1 MPTREWRSHTQS
13 PFTCEKSP
21 AVGSLGVVAAN
32 NPLGSAAGLEM
43 FTVGGNAFDAS
54 VAALFA
60 LNVVEPQ
67 MVGLFGAGWINL
79 RLADGTPVIIDNYAT
94 SPAAATPDIYTPVS
108 ETWPDYMLAEGRKNK
123 IGYLAVGVPGA
134 LKGWVEVVH
143 EYGRLD
149 LETVLQPAIRY
160 AERGFHPSSYLIN
173 SIRERAGD
181 LSRSPAAADIFL
193 RDGGPPTGEDRIV
206 QPDLAQ
212 TLRTIA
218 SQGPNALYDGPL
230 GQTII
235 DDVQANGGLL
245 AMDDLRAYRTVRR
258 EPLTGSYRGYDLTVP
273 SPPCLGGLHILQIL
287 NILEGFDV
295 GDLGFGTPDGIHL
308 LAECFKIAFADRSRH
323 VGDPAQMDI
332 PVDWLIS
339 KSYGVERRGNID
351 LSRAI
356 DYTAG
361 LPPSAESPTTTHV
374 TAADADGN
382 VATLTQ
388 TINEGFGANVMV
400 PGTGLLLNNN
410 MALFDPHPGHPNSVG
425 PNRRMVSSNAPTI
438 ISKDG
443 QPYLAL
449 GTPGGV
455 RIFPTV
461 TQAIVNIIDHGM
473 TLQEAVEAP
482 RVWTQGQNLE
492 VESEVPESV
501 QNALTERGHA
511 VQTVRAVAGGMNGIQ
526 YDDEG
531 LITGACCWRADGSP
545 SALSGGPARA
555 GVRFR
560 PTADRRS

>member
-1 MPTREWRSHTQS
+1 MTNRSWRSRSQS

-43 FTVGGNAFDAS
+43 LAIGGNAFDAA

-79 RLADGTPVIIDNYAT
+79 RLADSTPVIIDNYAT
-94 SPAAATPDIYTPVS
+94 SPSAATTDIYTPVS
-108 ETWPDYMLAEGRKNK
+108 DTWPDYMLAEGRKNK

-134 LKGWVEVVH
+134 LKGWVEVLQN
-143 EYGRLD
+143 YGRLD
-149 LETVLQPAIRY
+149 LETVLQPAIHFS
-160 AERGFHPSSYLIN
+160 ERGYHPSSYLID
-173 SIRERAGD
+173 SIHERAGD
-181 LSRSPAAADIFL
+181 LSQSPAAANVFL
-193 RDGGPPTGEDRIV
+193 RDGGPPLPKDLIV
-206 QPDLAQ
+206 QPDLAES
-212 TLRTIA
+212 LRAIA
-218 SQGPNALYDGPL
+218 SQGPDALYDGPL
-230 GQTII
+230 GQAIV
-235 DDVQANGGLL
+235 DDIQKNAGLL
-245 AMDDLRAYRTVRR
+245 TMDDLRSYRTERR

-273 SPPCLGGLHILQIL
+273 SPPCSGGLHILQIL

-295 GDLGFGTPDGIHL
+295 ADLGFGTPDGIHL
-308 LAECFKIAFADRSRH
+308 LAECFKIAFADRSQH

-332 PVDWLIS
+332 PVEWLIS
-339 KSYGVERRGNID
+339 KAYSKKRRSDID
-351 LSRAI
+351 LSRAA
-356 DYTAG
+356 DHGHG
-361 LPPSAESPTTTHV
+361 LPPNAESPTTTHV
-374 TAADADGN
+374 TTADADGN

-400 PGTGLLLNNN
+400 PGTGILLNNN
-410 MALFDPHPGHPNSVG
+410 MSLFDPHPGHPNSVA

-438 ISKDG
+438 ITKEG
-443 QPYLAL
+443 QPSLAL

-461 TQAIVNIIDHGM
+461 TQAIINIIDHGM
-473 TLQEAVEAP
+473 ALQEAIEAP

-492 VESEVPESV
+492 VESEIPESV
-501 QNALTERGHA
+501 QNALSERGHP
-511 VQTVRAVAGGMNGIQ
+511 VQHVRAVAGGMNGIQ
-526 YDDEG
+526 YHDDG

-545 SALSGGPARA
+545 AALSGGPART

-560 PTADRRS
+560 PTADRRA